1 MARQDFERFKQ
12 EIKEWLDGH
21 PEEYDRF
28 VAEVNDK
35 SAIGLY
41 KVFNVGM
48 RLAPKLM
55 RRYRAECHGDLADE
69 RKIQDYAA
77 DADTAKLLV
86 DEFHNIDKDS
96 IIPAMLAWLY
106 YGKCYKTMVNQL
118 EAEANN
124 PRNNFI
130 EQKIAAIMIRVVIK
144 SSIRNKMRTKEDWE
158 NFRREKKA
166 IEEGNV
172 MESCIEEL
180 ESVNEVITEIP
191 TNAEQSLRLRDYLLG
206 DKETLL
212 EKIKLRVSTQHT
224 GTDLARLY
232 FALQEEQLIS
242 HLNPANRN
250 VSIKKNEM

>member
-86 DEFHNIDKDS
+86 DEFH
-96 IIPAMLAWLY
+96 IP
-106 YGKCYKTMVNQL
+106 
-118 EAEANN
+118 
-124 PRNNFI
+124 
-130 EQKIAAIMIRVVIK
+130 
-144 SSIRNKMRTKEDWE
+144 
-158 NFRREKKA
+158 
-166 IEEGNV
+166 
-172 MESCIEEL
+172 
-180 ESVNEVITEIP
+180 
-191 TNAEQSLRLRDYLLG
+191 
-206 DKETLL
+206 
-212 EKIKLRVSTQHT
+212 
-224 GTDLARLY
+224 
-232 FALQEEQLIS
+232 
-242 HLNPANRN
+242 LNYW
-250 VSIKKNEM
+250 

>member
-86 DEFHNIDKDS
+86 DEFHRS
-96 IIPAMLAWLY
+96 
-106 YGKCYKTMVNQL
+106 G
-118 EAEANN
+118 
-124 PRNNFI
+124 
-130 EQKIAAIMIRVVIK
+130 
-144 SSIRNKMRTKEDWE
+144 S
-158 NFRREKKA
+158 
-166 IEEGNV
+166 
-172 MESCIEEL
+172 
-180 ESVNEVITEIP
+180 
-191 TNAEQSLRLRDYLLG
+191 EQS
-206 DKETLL
+206 
-212 EKIKLRVSTQHT
+212 
-224 GTDLARLY
+224 
-232 FALQEEQLIS
+232 EEQF
-242 HLNPANRN
+242 HRTENRCN
-250 VSIKKNEM
+250 HDSGCH